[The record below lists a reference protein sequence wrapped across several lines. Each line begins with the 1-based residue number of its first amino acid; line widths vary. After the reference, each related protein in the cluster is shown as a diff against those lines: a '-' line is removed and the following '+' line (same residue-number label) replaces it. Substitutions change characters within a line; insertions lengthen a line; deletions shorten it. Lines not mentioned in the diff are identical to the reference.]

1 MNAHCEYCD
10 LIYEREQGYFIG
22 AIYLNV
28 IATESLLLGTLLIYG
43 LIKGKIDQTIL
54 TVLMAKRAY
63 AVGFLTLV
71 IGVAAVAQS
80 QPNAPGPDKPNSA
93 KVDEIFARFDKPDSP
108 GCALAVIKDGQI
120 TYKRGYGMSNLEY
133 GVPISPSSIFHIAS
147 ISKEFTAMAIVMLAQ
162 QGKLSLDDD
171 VRKYVPQ
178 VPDFGERITIRHL
191 IHHTSGLRDQWSLLE
206 MAGWREDDVITERDI
221 LDLISRQKAL
231 NFKPGDEHLYSNTGY
246 TLLAVIV
253 KRVSGQ
259 SLRDFADA
267 NIFKPLGMTRTH
279 FHDDHS
285 MIVKDRTSAYQPRT
299 GGGLKVSIPVFDTYG
314 ATSLFTTVE
323 DMAKWDQNFVDR
335 KVGGDAAM
343 EQMLTPGVLNSGKK
357 LTYAFGLSIGEYQ
370 GLKTIGHGGSDAG
383 YRADFVRFPDQR
395 FSVVC
400 LCNLSTSNPSILTR
414 RVADT
419 YLADQFK
426 QPPPQARPAAPVAA
440 STEKLT
446 EQELASKAGLY
457 IERKTD
463 TKLRLEMKDGK
474 LTAAMGP
481 GFPLV
486 PLAKDHFQ
494 VLGAPAT
501 VTFEGTANGH
511 PQRMLVLNE
520 GEKEPLVFEY
530 VAASAAPAA
539 AQLAEYAGTYYS
551 EELDTRYT
559 VIVKDDKLAVR
570 RRKFEDKALTPA
582 SVDEFTVT
590 NAGSIK
596 FIRDSQKR
604 VSGFEINAGRV
615 RHLRF
620 SKEH

>member
-1 MNAHCEYCD
+1 MKRCYA
-10 LIYEREQGYFIG
+10 IG
-22 AIYLNV
+22 
-28 IATESLLLGTLLIYG
+28 LLVL
-43 LIKGKIDQTIL
+43 TIGGP
-54 TVLMAKRAY
+54 AF
-63 AVGFLTLV
+63 G
-71 IGVAAVAQS
+71 QS
-80 QPNAPGPDKPNSA
+80 KPNAPGADKPVTA
-93 KVDEIFARFDKPDSP
+93 KVDDVFSRFDKPDSP

-120 TYKRGYGMSNLEY
+120 IYKRGYGMSNLEY
-133 GVPISPSSIFHIAS
+133 GAPIAPSSIFHIAS

-171 VRKYVPQ
+171 VRKYVSE
-178 VPDFGERITIRHL
+178 VPDFGQRITIRHL
-191 IHHTSGLRDQWSLLE
+191 IHHTSGLRDQWALLE
-206 MAGWREDDVITERDI
+206 MAGWREDDVITEGDI

-323 DMAKWDQNFVDR
+323 DLAKWDQNFVDR
-335 KVGGDAAM
+335 KVGGDSVI

-357 LTYAFGLSIGEYQ
+357 LTYAFGLSIGEYR
-370 GLKTIGHGGSDAG
+370 GLKTVGHGGSDAG

-400 LCNLSTSNPSILTR
+400 FCNLSTSNPSMLTR
-414 RVADT
+414 RVADI
-419 YLADQFK
+419 YLADQLK
-426 QPPPQARPAAPVAA
+426 QEPPKPKPTAPVAGGA
-440 STEKLT
+440 VTLT
-446 EQELASKAGLY
+446 EQELASKAGVY
-457 IERKTD
+457 TEPKTE
-463 TKLRLEMKDGK
+463 TTVRLEMKDGK

-481 GFPLV
+481 GVPLV
-486 PLAKDHFQ
+486 PLTKDRFQ
-494 VLGAPAT
+494 VFGAPVT
-501 VTFEGTANGH
+501 VTFEGVANGH

-530 VAASAAPAA
+530 VAAAAPLTAA
-539 AQLAEYAGTYYS
+539 SLAEYSGVYYS
-551 EELDTRYT
+551 DELDTRYT
-559 VIVKDDKLAVR
+559 VIVKDDRLVVR
-570 RRKFEDKALTPA
+570 RRKFEDATLAPKAP
-582 SVDEFTVT
+582 DEFDAK
-590 NAGSIK
+590 NAATIK
-596 FIRDSQKR
+596 FTRDSQKR
-604 VSGFEINAGRV
+604 VSGFELNAGRV

>member
-1 MNAHCEYCD
+1 M
-10 LIYEREQGYFIG
+10 
-22 AIYLNV
+22 
-28 IATESLLLGTLLIYG
+28 
-43 LIKGKIDQTIL
+43 
-54 TVLMAKRAY
+54 MKRAY
-63 AVGFLTLV
+63 AVGLSMLI
-71 IGVAAVAQS
+71 IGVAAFAQS
-80 QPNAPGPDKPNSA
+80 KPNASGADKPISA
-93 KVDEIFARFDKPDSP
+93 RVDEIFARFDKPDSP

-120 TYKRGYGMSNLEY
+120 IYKRGYGMSNLEY
-133 GVPISPSSIFHIAS
+133 GIPLSPSSIFHIAS

-171 VRKYVPQ
+171 IRKYVSE

-206 MAGWREDDVITERDI
+206 MAGWREDDVITEADI

-231 NFKPGDEHLYSNTGY
+231 NFRPGDEHLYSNTGY

-253 KRVSGQ
+253 KRISGQ

-323 DMAKWDQNFVDR
+323 DMAKWDQNFVDK
-335 KVGGDAAM
+335 KVGGEAAM

-357 LTYAFGLSIGEYQ
+357 LTYALGLSLGEYK
-370 GLKTIGHGGSDAG
+370 GLKTVGHGGSDAG
-383 YRADFVRFPDQR
+383 YRSDFVRFPDQQ

-400 LCNLSTSNPSILTR
+400 FCNVSTSNPSMLTR
-414 RVADT
+414 RVADI
-419 YLADQFK
+419 YLADQIK
-426 QPPPQARPAAPVAA
+426 QPPPPPKPAAPMAA
-440 STEKLT
+440 STVTLT
-446 EQELASKAGLY
+446 EQELASKAGVY
-457 IERKTD
+457 TERKTE
-463 TKLRLEMKDGK
+463 TTIRLEMKEGK

-486 PLAKDHFQ
+486 PLTKDRFQ
-494 VLGAPAT
+494 VLGAPAS
-501 VTFEGTANGH
+501 VTFEGLANGH
-511 PQRMLVLNE
+511 PLRMLVLND

-530 VAASAAPAA
+530 VEAPAEPTA
-539 AQLAEYAGTYYS
+539 AALAEYAGVYYS

-559 VIVKDDKLAVR
+559 VVVKDGKLAMR
-570 RRKFEDKALTPA
+570 RRKFEDTPLKPKSA
-582 SVDEFTVT
+582 DEFTAA

-596 FIRDSQKR
+596 FTRDAQKR
-604 VSGFEINAGRV
+604 VAGFEINAGRV
-615 RHLRF
+615 RNLRF
-620 SKEH
+620 TKEPR

>member
-1 MNAHCEYCD
+1 MVKRSYA
-10 LIYEREQGYFIG
+10 IG
-22 AIYLNV
+22 
-28 IATESLLLGTLLIYG
+28 LL
-43 LIKGKIDQTIL
+43 
-54 TVLMAKRAY
+54 VLM
-63 AVGFLTLV
+63 
-71 IGVAAVAQS
+71 IGVAALAQS
-80 QPNAPGPDKPNSA
+80 KQGAAADKSITG

-108 GCALAVIKDGQI
+108 GCALSVIKDGQI
-120 TYKRGYGMSNLEY
+120 VYKRGYGMSNLEY
-133 GVPISPSSIFHIAS
+133 GIAISPSSIFHIAS

-162 QGKLSLDDD
+162 QGKLLLDDD
-171 VRKYVPQ
+171 VRKYVPE

-206 MAGWREDDVITERDI
+206 MAGWREDDVITEGDI

-267 NIFKPLGMTRTH
+267 NIFKPLGMNRTH

-285 MIVKDRTSAYQPRT
+285 MIVKDRTSAYQPRP

-323 DMAKWDQNFVDR
+323 DLAKWDQNFVDK
-335 KVGGDAAM
+335 KVGGEAVIA
-343 EQMLTPGVLNSGKK
+343 QMLTPGVLNSGKT
-357 LTYAFGLSIGEYQ
+357 LTYAFGLSIGEYK
-370 GLKTIGHGGSDAG
+370 GLKTVGHGGADAG

-400 LCNLSTSNPSILTR
+400 FCNLSTSNPSMLTR
-414 RVADT
+414 RVADI
-419 YLADQFK
+419 YLADQLK
-426 QPPPQARPAAPVAA
+426 QEPPKPKPAAPVTAN
-440 STEKLT
+440 TEKLT
-446 EQELASKAGLY
+446 EQELAAKTGVY
-457 IERKTD
+457 TERKSET
-463 TKLRLEMKDGK
+463 TVRLEMKEGK
-474 LTAAMGP
+474 LTAAMGA

-486 PLAKDHFQ
+486 PLAKDRFQ

-501 VTFEGTANGH
+501 VTFEGEANGH

-530 VAASAAPAA
+530 VEASAAPAA
-539 AQLAEYAGTYYS
+539 AQLAEYAGIYYS
-551 EELDTRYT
+551 DELDTRYMI
-559 VIVKDDKLAVR
+559 IVQDDKLVVR
-570 RRKFEDKALTPA
+570 RRKFEDAALTPSSA
-582 SVDEFTVT
+582 DDFRVA
-590 NAGSIK
+590 NIGSIK
-596 FIRDSQKR
+596 FTRDSQKH
-604 VSGFEINAGRV
+604 VSGFELNAGRV

-620 SKEH
+620 SKEPR

>member
-1 MNAHCEYCD
+1 MMKRACS
-10 LIYEREQGYFIG
+10 
-22 AIYLNV
+22 
-28 IATESLLLGTLLIYG
+28 IALLGALIE
-43 LIKGKIDQTIL
+43 
-54 TVLMAKRAY
+54 
-63 AVGFLTLV
+63 
-71 IGVAAVAQS
+71 VAALAQS
-80 QPNAPGPDKPNSA
+80 KPNAPAADKPISA

-108 GCALAVIKDGQI
+108 GCALAVIKEGQI
-120 TYKRGYGMSNLEY
+120 VYKRGYGMSNLEY
-133 GVPISPSSIFHIAS
+133 GIPISPSSIFHIAS

-171 VRKYVPQ
+171 VRKYVSE

-206 MAGWREDDVITERDI
+206 MAGWREDDVITEGDI

-259 SLRDFADA
+259 SLRDFAEA

-285 MIVKDRTSAYQPRT
+285 MIVKDRTSAYQPRKS
-299 GGGLKVSIPVFDTYG
+299 GGLKVSIPVFDTYG

-323 DMAKWDQNFVDR
+323 DMAKWDQNFVDKR
-335 KVGGDAAM
+335 VGGEAVIA
-343 EQMLTPGVLNSGKK
+343 QMLIPGVLNSGKK
-357 LTYAFGLSIGEYQ
+357 LPYAFGLSIAEYK
-370 GLKTIGHGGSDAG
+370 GLKTVGHGGSDAG

-400 LCNLSTSNPSILTR
+400 LCNLSTSNPSMLTR
-414 RVADT
+414 RVADI
-419 YLADQFK
+419 YLADQLK
-426 QPPPQARPAAPVAA
+426 QDPPKPKPAVPVAVSA
-440 STEKLT
+440 EKLT
-446 EQELASKAGLY
+446 EQELASKAGVY
-457 IERKTD
+457 TERKTE
-463 TKLRLEMKDGK
+463 TTVRLEMKDGK

-486 PLAKDHFQ
+486 PLTKDRFQ
-494 VLGAPAT
+494 VSGAPAT

-511 PQRMLVLNE
+511 PQRMLVLND

-530 VAASAAPAA
+530 AAPAVAPTA
-539 AQLAEYAGTYYS
+539 AQLQEYTGTYYS
-551 EELDTRYT
+551 DELDTRYT
-559 VIVKDDKLAVR
+559 VTVKDDKLVVR
-570 RRKFEDKALTPA
+570 RRKFEDTTLTSA
-582 SVDEFTVT
+582 STDSFSL
-590 NAGSIK
+590 AGLGAIK
-596 FIRDSQKR
+596 FIRDDRRR
-604 VSGFEINAGRV
+604 VSGFELDAGRV

-620 SKEH
+620 SKEPG

>member
-1 MNAHCEYCD
+1 M
-10 LIYEREQGYFIG
+10 L
-22 AIYLNV
+22 
-28 IATESLLLGTLLIYG
+28 
-43 LIKGKIDQTIL
+43 
-54 TVLMAKRAY
+54 KRAC
-63 AVGFLTLV
+63 T
-71 IGVAAVAQS
+71 IGLFAALIGGAALAQS
-80 QPNAPGPDKPNSA
+80 KPNAPGADKPIKA
-93 KVDEIFARFDKPDSP
+93 KVDEIFARFDKQDSP
-108 GCALAVIKDGQI
+108 GCALAVIKDAQI
-120 TYKRGYGMSNLEY
+120 VYKRGYGMSNLEY
-133 GVPISPSSIFHIAS
+133 GIPISPSSIFHIAS
-147 ISKEFTAMAIVMLAQ
+147 ISKEFTAMSIVMLAQ

-171 VRKYVPQ
+171 IRKYVSE

-206 MAGWREDDVITERDI
+206 MAGWREDDVITEGDI

-259 SLRDFADA
+259 SLRDFAEA

-314 ATSLFTTVE
+314 ATSLFTTIE
-323 DMAKWDQNFVDR
+323 DMAKWDQNFVD
-335 KVGGDAAM
+335 KNVGGEAVIA
-343 EQMLTPGVLNSGKK
+343 QMLTPGVLNSGKK
-357 LTYAFGLSIGEYQ
+357 LAYAFGLSIGEYK
-370 GLKTIGHGGSDAG
+370 GLKTVGHGGSDAG

-400 LCNLSTSNPSILTR
+400 LCNLSTSNPSMLTR
-414 RVADT
+414 RVADI
-419 YLADQFK
+419 YLADQLK
-426 QPPPQARPAAPVAA
+426 QEPPKPKPAAPVTA
-440 STEKLT
+440 STEKPT
-446 EQELASKAGLY
+446 EQELAAKAGVY
-457 IERKTD
+457 TERKTE
-463 TKLRLEMKDGK
+463 TTVRLEMKDGK

-486 PLAKDHFQ
+486 PLTKERFQ

-530 VAASAAPAA
+530 VAARAAPAG
-539 AQLAEYAGTYYS
+539 AQLAEYAGIYYS

-559 VIVKDDKLAVR
+559 VIVKDDKLVVR
-570 RRKFEDKALTPA
+570 RRKFEDAALTPSSA
-582 SVDEFTVT
+582 DDFTAANV
-590 NAGSIK
+590 GSIK
-596 FIRDSQKR
+596 FTRDAQKL
-604 VSGFEINAGRV
+604 VSGFELNAGRV

-620 SKEH
+620 SKESR

>member
-1 MNAHCEYCD
+1 MKRCYA
-10 LIYEREQGYFIG
+10 IG
-22 AIYLNV
+22 
-28 IATESLLLGTLLIYG
+28 LLVL
-43 LIKGKIDQTIL
+43 TIGGP
-54 TVLMAKRAY
+54 AF
-63 AVGFLTLV
+63 G
-71 IGVAAVAQS
+71 QS
-80 QPNAPGPDKPNSA
+80 KPNAPGADKPVTA
-93 KVDEIFARFDKPDSP
+93 KVDDVFSRFDKPDSP

-120 TYKRGYGMSNLEY
+120 IYKRGYGMSNLEY

-171 VRKYVPQ
+171 VRKYVSE
-178 VPDFGERITIRHL
+178 VPDFGQRITIRHL
-191 IHHTSGLRDQWSLLE
+191 IHHTSGLRDQWALLE
-206 MAGWREDDVITERDI
+206 MAGWREDDVITEGDI

-323 DMAKWDQNFVDR
+323 DLAKWDQNFVDR
-335 KVGGDAAM
+335 KVGGDSVM

-357 LTYAFGLSIGEYQ
+357 LTYAFGLSIGEYK
-370 GLKTIGHGGSDAG
+370 GLKTVGHGGSDAG

-400 LCNLSTSNPSILTR
+400 FCNLSTANPSMFTR
-414 RVADT
+414 RVADI
-419 YLADQFK
+419 YLADQIK
-426 QPPPQARPAAPVAA
+426 QPPPPPKPPAPAAA
-440 STEKLT
+440 STVTLT
-446 EQELASKAGLY
+446 EQELASKAGVY
-457 IERKTD
+457 TEPKTK
-463 TKLRLEMKDGK
+463 TTVRLEMKDGK

-486 PLAKDHFQ
+486 PLTKDRFQ

-530 VAASAAPAA
+530 AAAAAPLTAAS
-539 AQLAEYAGTYYS
+539 LAEYSGVYYS

-559 VIVKDDKLAVR
+559 VIVKDDRLVVR
-570 RRKFEDKALTPA
+570 RRKFEDATLAPKAP
-582 SVDEFTVT
+582 DEFDAK
-590 NAGSIK
+590 NAATIK
-596 FIRDSQKR
+596 FTRDSQKR
-604 VSGFEINAGRV
+604 VSGFELNAGRV

>member
-1 MNAHCEYCD
+1 M
-10 LIYEREQGYFIG
+10 
-22 AIYLNV
+22 
-28 IATESLLLGTLLIYG
+28 
-43 LIKGKIDQTIL
+43 
-54 TVLMAKRAY
+54 KRACTI
-63 AVGFLTLV
+63 GLLTL
-71 IGVAAVAQS
+71 ITGVAAFAQS
-80 QPNAPGPDKPNSA
+80 KPNPTGTDKPISA
-93 KVDEIFARFDKPDSP
+93 RVDEAFARFDKPDSP

-120 TYKRGYGMSNLEY
+120 IYKRGYGMSNLEY
-133 GVPISPSSIFHIAS
+133 AVPISPSSIFHIAS

-171 VRKYVPQ
+171 VRKYVPE
-178 VPDFGERITIRHL
+178 VPNLGERITIRHL
-191 IHHTSGLRDQWSLLE
+191 IHHTSGLRDQWALLE
-206 MAGWREDDVITERDI
+206 MAGWREDDVITEGDI

-323 DMAKWDQNFVDR
+323 DLAKWDQNFVDR
-335 KVGGDAAM
+335 KVGGDSVM

-357 LTYAFGLSIGEYQ
+357 LTYAFGLSIGEYK
-370 GLKTIGHGGSDAG
+370 GLKTVGHGGSDAG

-400 LCNLSTSNPSILTR
+400 LCNLSTTNPSMLTR
-414 RVADT
+414 RVADI
-419 YLADQFK
+419 YLAEQFK
-426 QPPPQARPAAPVAA
+426 QPPPQAKPTAPQVA
-440 STEKLT
+440 STVKLT
-446 EQELASKAGLY
+446 EQELASKTGVY
-457 IERKTD
+457 TEPKTE
-463 TKLRLEMKDGK
+463 TTVRLEMKDGK

-486 PLAKDHFQ
+486 PLTKDRFQ
-494 VLGAPAT
+494 VFGAAT

-539 AQLAEYAGTYYS
+539 AQLAEYAGSYYS

-559 VIVKDDKLAVR
+559 VIVKDDKLVVR
-570 RRKFEDKALTPA
+570 RRKFEDATLTPK
-582 SVDEFTVT
+582 SSDEFTVANVGT
-590 NAGSIK
+590 IK
-596 FIRDSQKR
+596 FLRDSQKR
-604 VSGFEINAGRV
+604 VAGFELNAGRV

-620 SKEH
+620 AKEPR

>member
-1 MNAHCEYCD
+1 MM
-10 LIYEREQGYFIG
+10 
-22 AIYLNV
+22 
-28 IATESLLLGTLLIYG
+28 
-43 LIKGKIDQTIL
+43 KK
-54 TVLMAKRAY
+54 AY
-63 AVGFLTLV
+63 AIVMSTALISVSAF
-71 IGVAAVAQS
+71 AQS
-80 QPNAPGPDKPNSA
+80 KPNAPDADKTISG

-108 GCALAVIKDGQI
+108 GCALAVIRDGQI
-120 TYKRGYGMSNLEY
+120 IYKRGYGMSNLEH

-171 VRKYVPQ
+171 VRKYAPE
-178 VPDFGERITIRHL
+178 VPDFGDRITIRHL
-191 IHHTSGLRDQWSLLE
+191 VHHTSGLRDQWALLE

-253 KRVSGQ
+253 RRVSGQ

-285 MIVKDRTSAYQPRT
+285 MIVKDRTSAYQPRP
-299 GGGLKVSIPVFDTYG
+299 GGGLKISNPVFDTYG

-335 KVGGDAAM
+335 KVGGDAVI
-343 EQMLTPGVLNSGKK
+343 EQMLTPGTLNNGKK
-357 LTYAFGLSIGEYQ
+357 LGYAFGLSIGEFK
-370 GLKTIGHGGSDAG
+370 GLKTVGHNGADAG
-383 YRADFVRFPDQR
+383 YRADFIRFPEQR

-400 LCNLSTSNPSILTR
+400 LCNLSTSNPSMLTR
-414 RVADT
+414 RVADL
-419 YLADQFK
+419 YLAGQFK
-426 QPPPQARPAAPVAA
+426 QPPVEVKPAAPTAA
-440 STEKLT
+440 SGVTLT
-446 EQELASKAGLY
+446 EQELASKAGVY
-457 IERKTD
+457 TERKTE
-463 TKLRLEMKDGK
+463 TTVRLEMKEGK
-474 LTAAMGP
+474 LTAAMGG

-486 PLAKDHFQ
+486 PLTTDRFR

-501 VTFEGTANGH
+501 VTFEGLASGH
-511 PQRMLVLNE
+511 PQRMLVLND
-520 GEKEPLVFEY
+520 GEKEPLAFEY
-530 VAASAAPAA
+530 VEASPARTA
-539 AQLAEYAGTYYS
+539 SSLAEYAGVYYS

-559 VIVKDDKLAVR
+559 IMVKEEKLVVR
-570 RRKFEDKALTPA
+570 RRKFEDTSLTPKSA
-582 SVDEFTVT
+582 DEFTAA
-590 NAGSIK
+590 NAGTIK
-596 FIRDSQKR
+596 FLRDDQKR

-620 SKEH
+620 AKDSR